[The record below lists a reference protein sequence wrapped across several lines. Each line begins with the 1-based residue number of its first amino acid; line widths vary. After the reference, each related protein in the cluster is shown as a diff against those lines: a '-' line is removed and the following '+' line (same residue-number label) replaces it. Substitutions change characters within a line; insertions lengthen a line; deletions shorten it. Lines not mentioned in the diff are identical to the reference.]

1 MAQLDDLT
9 KKQILDFVKND
20 VCDEIITLKCLKCDY
35 EETVSWDI
43 VDETGIEMILYVLF
57 HIAGDVINHISYR
70 LIFITKRKRNNN
82 N

>member
-20 VCDEIITLKCLKCDY
+20 VYDEIITLKYLKCDY

-43 VDETGIEMILYVLF
+43 VDETGIEMILYNLF

-70 LIFITKRKRNNN
+70 LIFITKRKRNNKN
-82 N
+82 